1 SLSFMVTNIFCLTQ
15 IDQQI
20 LITIEKQDILA
31 LQKRDTL
38 PWGLQS
44 LCVLSPLCSI
54 ARVSTILSQTKKSKY
69 NTAPACTP
77 IVDHFTN
84 ILHG

>member
-1 SLSFMVTNIFCLTQ
+1 MVTNIFCLTQ

-38 PWGLQS
+38 PWGLH
-44 LCVLSPLCSI
+44 
-54 ARVSTILSQTKKSKY
+54 T
-69 NTAPACTP
+69 
-77 IVDHFTN
+77 
-84 ILHG
+84 

>member
-1 SLSFMVTNIFCLTQ
+1 MVTNIFCLTQ

-38 PWGLQS
+38 PWELQ
-44 LCVLSPLCSI
+44 PLCALCLRYVKDVSI
-54 ARVSTILSQTKKSKY
+54 YHFDLQRINYSAKHK
-69 NTAPACTP
+69 TAFLKMRQNKQDMT
-77 IVDHFTN
+77 
-84 ILHG
+84 L